1 MPSARDRFLYDLSPA
16 IEVYVVFKHLAALLL
31 TCYSL
36 SAWLFRSIELFLS
49 FCLEIFA
56 EVFLRLG
63 LQGGGIAS
71 SCGAFGSKASVAVI
85 SLRVGAQLLLPKW
98 ERSYTVETL
107 TNSKPHSNGHVLSGT
122 CYGSRCPLSTDTI
135 NTVLHE
141 SLPCR
146 WNLNLLD
153 RSLNRSF

>member
-16 IEVYVVFKHLAALLL
+16 IEVYVVFKYLAALLL

-56 EVFLRLG
+56 GVFLRLG
-63 LQGGGIAS
+63 LQGGGIALLYHVVPL
-71 SCGAFGSKASVAVI
+71 GSKASVAVI

-122 CYGSRCPLSTDTI
+122 CYGSRCPLKTDTI
-135 NTVLHE
+135 NTVLHKSPNH
-141 SLPCR
+141 SLA
-146 WNLNLLD
+146 D
-153 RSLNRSF
+153 RT